1 MILIGQFDSS
11 FTRRVGIAL
20 HIYGLP
26 FEHRPWSVFG
36 DADRVMA
43 LNPLGRVPILV
54 LDDGTALVD
63 SHMIL
68 DHLDSRVDPGARLF
82 PVAEPTVTAPCGSR
96 HWPPDLATRREPLL
110 RARLH
115 DAVSPALHARLSRQI
130 AATLAMLEVE
140 RAAQLGPWWHGVS
153 PGHADIAVACV
164 LRHLR
169 ESLPD
174 TFDAAALPALAAH
187 CDRAEALPVFV
198 SSASHSWRQPDRF
211 PLFAVTALPLF
222 RGRSGWRTGMSF
234 AQRFAR
240 RIVSEKL
247 FRDFETE
254 TRKWVVECTTCG
266 DQRDL
271 WDLGGIKYKARG
283 TSYTVG
289 KCYACNARRTFK
301 IWKKGAAGR

>member
-82 PVAEPTVTAPCGSR
+82 PVAEPDR
-96 HWPPDLATRREPLL
+96 HRALRIAALATGLGDRVVSLFYER
-110 RARLH
+110 RLH

-140 RAAQLGPWWHGVS
+140 RAAQPGPWWHGFS

-198 SSASHSWRQPDRF
+198 SVSQPF
-211 PLFAVTALPLF
+211 VAPA
-222 RGRSGWRTGMSF
+222 
-234 AQRFAR
+234 
-240 RIVSEKL
+240 
-247 FRDFETE
+247 
-254 TRKWVVECTTCG
+254 
-266 DQRDL
+266 
-271 WDLGGIKYKARG
+271 
-283 TSYTVG
+283 
-289 KCYACNARRTFK
+289 
-301 IWKKGAAGR
+301 